1 MRYLVLACRSLF
13 KKGQH
18 NVLKIVSLAVG
29 LAVGLLLL
37 AKVFFLRSY
46 DTFYPGCE
54 NIYRVRM
61 DYSVGEE
68 NGESFTTSGAVAP
81 GMAAEIPGVETY
93 ARLVG
98 YYPEYGTVMD
108 LKGNRYSVEEVGMV
122 DTTWFDLFKTPVLA
136 GDPGKIF
143 SNPLG
148 AMVSRKMAERMGGIS
163 QVIGKQLYVEE
174 YPMHRFTVEGVFE
187 DLPENSSLS
196 QEILISIHTPLL
208 FQRLLSNWNGGE
220 RFQSFVR
227 LSPGVDPSS
236 LSPALDEMI
245 DRHVGFENLEQ
256 EGLMMHYS
264 LWPLTDYVMMQ
275 DQVRVM
281 FRMLLLMA
289 VVLLLVSV
297 LNYGLISVSGILN
310 QTREIAV
317 RKCYGAGNKDILRLS
332 LAETALH
339 TSIALILAVLIVL
352 SCGNIVEEMLD
363 VPVTALLFSRGG
375 LSLLLV
381 CVLLVLVSAFLP
393 ARFMG
398 KVPVASA
405 FRNLSSRRRSWKTGL
420 LVFQFAASAFVLC
433 LLLGVSR
440 QYGAM
445 VNNDPGYDYDNLVYL
460 NVSAVDTSFRTSLAQ
475 ELERLPEVRGVT
487 LSTSLFF
494 EGASGNNVFMP
505 GSTEILFNVCDL
517 YFAGDAYFDVTGL
530 EIVEGKAFREG
541 VRYSDE
547 VMVSKSFAEK
557 IKPLVDWPGGVIGHR
572 IGVTEHSGMG
582 SYFEICGVYEDLRVG
597 VIGSEDDRP
606 SVLFY
611 GRDPRL
617 FNYMLVAFHHRDA
630 EAMAKVGEVVERLLP
645 GGNVRLYSF
654 RDEIVESYRD
664 VVQFRNQVLVGGI
677 VCLLITLLGLLGY
690 LNDELARRR
699 KEIAVRRVHG
709 ASQGGVLGLFWK
721 DTLRT
726 SLPAVLV
733 GALAAYFVL
742 ERWLQQFSVKAGM
755 PWWMFAAGILVVCV
769 LAYGCLVVQVARFAS
784 RNPVEGLRSE

>member
-264 LWPLTDYVMMQ
+264 LWPLTDYVMMHE
-275 DQVRVM
+275 QVRVM

-310 QTREIAV
+310 RTREIAV

-339 TSIALILAVLIVL
+339 TSIARLDCALLRQYRGRDAGCAGHGFAFFPWRAVPAAGLRVVGF
-352 SCGNIVEEMLD
+352 SVRFSSGAFHGESAGGERVQEPVFPAAFVENGAVG
-363 VPVTALLFSRGG
+363 VPVRGFGFRALPFARGFPAVRGNGEQRPGLRLRQFGLSECQRGG
-375 LSLLLV
+375 
-381 CVLLVLVSAFLP
+381 
-393 ARFMG
+393 
-398 KVPVASA
+398 
-405 FRNLSSRRRSWKTGL
+405 
-420 LVFQFAASAFVLC
+420 
-433 LLLGVSR
+433 
-440 QYGAM
+440 
-445 VNNDPGYDYDNLVYL
+445 YL
-460 NVSAVDTSFRTSLAQ
+460 F
-475 ELERLPEVRGVT
+475 P
-487 LSTSLFF
+487 
-494 EGASGNNVFMP
+494 
-505 GSTEILFNVCDL
+505 
-517 YFAGDAYFDVTGL
+517 
-530 EIVEGKAFREG
+530 
-541 VRYSDE
+541 
-547 VMVSKSFAEK
+547 
-557 IKPLVDWPGGVIGHR
+557 
-572 IGVTEHSGMG
+572 
-582 SYFEICGVYEDLRVG
+582 
-597 VIGSEDDRP
+597 
-606 SVLFY
+606 
-611 GRDPRL
+611 
-617 FNYMLVAFHHRDA
+617 
-630 EAMAKVGEVVERLLP
+630 
-645 GGNVRLYSF
+645 
-654 RDEIVESYRD
+654 
-664 VVQFRNQVLVGGI
+664 
-677 VCLLITLLGLLGY
+677 
-690 LNDELARRR
+690 DEL
-699 KEIAVRRVHG
+699 G
-709 ASQGGVLGLFWK
+709 AGAG
-721 DTLRT
+721 TL
-726 SLPAVLV
+726 A
-733 GALAAYFVL
+733 
-742 ERWLQQFSVKAGM
+742 
-755 PWWMFAAGILVVCV
+755 
-769 LAYGCLVVQVARFAS
+769 
-784 RNPVEGLRSE
+784 